1 MSADQEIQPVLR
13 DMFRSHRY
21 AVLATGGHGQP
32 FPRRMASAATDDRR
46 QIVILTVRARRKFS
60 NLKANCRVALLI
72 DDRKNKGTDAKD
84 SVAVTAIGEAREAD
98 SEAGAGLLELFLARH
113 PDLAGFAGSPS
124 CAVVTVK
131 VSSYKLVSCLER
143 VLEWRIEKEC

>member
-1 MSADQEIQPVLR
+1 MLASGRETMSADQEIQPVLR
-13 DMFRSHRY
+13 DMFRSQRY
-21 AVLATGGHGQP
+21 AVLATDDHGQP
-32 FPRRMASAATDDRR
+32 FTSL
-46 QIVILTVRARRKFS
+46 ILTERARRKFS

-98 SEAGAGLLELFLARH
+98 SEAGAALLELFLARH
-113 PDLAGFAGSPS
+113 PDLAAFAGSPS